1 MCLENY
7 TLYLYSSPSRISQQQ
22 TMISILVVIRL
33 LLIINLYCHAEN
45 KFEFIHHINNNPY
58 MSINANELTITSL
71 ILNPTIKH
79 SSWIKSLFG
88 SKSRFWYKTP
98 NNEVDS
104 PEKLSNTE
112 KNTGKRLVNEFI
124 RNKLPDYAYSS
135 TCSIEILGFVKLNE
149 QQPFYLNNKYKY
161 PPTGYG
167 QIHIYNNNELSKAYL
182 YWTCS
187 YRALY
192 DNWRDGESSSTE
204 PNYWPILLYC
214 YPPQLKVI
222 KESITK
228 SNNKTKEDI
237 IQRNSCV
244 DLNNRFAKTMDS
256 LSMKISIFL
265 SSKGNTWISYVSIP
279 KHQWFLNHSTTQQQQ
294 EEQQK
299 QSYNQSFNESSIQSS
314 LRKLTSLLPTTR
326 IVSTLYQQTHYH
338 HSPHSTIHNKK
349 QQQHNIHE
357 IAVCTCLPY
366 ETSDDMKLNSIGE
379 IFKEFVRYYAKLNIK
394 VIYIYKQYILY
405 ICILVDIIYMY
416 ISKLLV

>member
-1 MCLENY
+1 
-7 TLYLYSSPSRISQQQ
+7 
-22 TMISILVVIRL
+22 MISFLVVIRL
-33 LLIINLYCHAEN
+33 LLIINLCCYAEN

-58 MSINANELTITSL
+58 MSINANELTISSL
-71 ILNPTIKH
+71 IVNPTIKH
-79 SSWIKSLFG
+79 SSWIKNLFG

-98 NNEVDS
+98 KNEVDS
-104 PEKLSNTE
+104 PGKLSNTE
-112 KNTGKRLVNEFI
+112 KNTGKRFVNEFI
-124 RNKLPDYAYSS
+124 RNKLPDYAYTS

-149 QQPFYLNNKYKY
+149 KQPFYLNNKYKY

-167 QIHIYNNNELSKAYL
+167 QIRIYNNNELSKAYL

-192 DNWRDGESSSTE
+192 DNWRDGETPSTE

-222 KESITK
+222 KESTTK

-256 LSMKISIFL
+256 LSMNISIFL
-265 SSKGNTWISYVSIP
+265 SSKGNTWTSYVSIP
-279 KHQWFLNHSTTQQQQ
+279 KHQWFLNYSTTQQ
-294 EEQQK
+294 EQQK

-326 IVSTLYQQTHYH
+326 IVSTQYQQTHYH
-338 HSPHSTIHNKK
+338 HSSHSTIHNKK
-349 QQQHNIHE
+349 QQHNIHE

-394 VIYIYKQYILY
+394 VISIQTIY
-405 ICILVDIIYMY
+405 IIYMY
-416 ISKLLV
+416 ISRYYIYMSICILVNCSYNVC